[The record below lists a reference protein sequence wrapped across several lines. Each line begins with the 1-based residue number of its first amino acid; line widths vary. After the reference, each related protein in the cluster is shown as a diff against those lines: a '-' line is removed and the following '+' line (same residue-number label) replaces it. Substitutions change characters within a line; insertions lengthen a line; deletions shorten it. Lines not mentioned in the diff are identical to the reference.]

1 MTNASDTKPTDEPIS
16 DEVLMAYVDGEL
28 PEEERKAL
36 QAALARD
43 APLMQRLESFV
54 FTRGPLLP
62 AYNAVLSAP
71 IPERISQLLAVAEPP
86 VPRRTTPS
94 GGSSK
99 LRRIVAGFWAPFL
112 SPAAAIPVV
121 VAGAAV
127 GWLLARGAQTE
138 FVSLDSRGGLVA
150 SVAMQAALES
160 TPKDVRAGA
169 GSSLVLEPTFTFAT
183 AKGGWCRQYRLF
195 HRDGQAAS
203 GVACRDQGVWR
214 VIAQTPVAP
223 RADTTG
229 KTVPAGEDEGVVGE
243 IRSALKDGDVLGRNE
258 EAQLIRERW
267 PDRPQTR

>member
-28 PEEERKAL
+28 PEEERKTL

-71 IPERISQLLAVAEPP
+71 IPERISQLLAAAEPP

-121 VAGAAV
+121 V
-127 GWLLARGAQTE
+127 
-138 FVSLDSRGGLVA
+138 
-150 SVAMQAALES
+150 
-160 TPKDVRAGA
+160 AGA

-214 VIAQTPVAP
+214 VNAQTPVAP

-258 EAQLIRERW
+258 EAQLIRARW